1 MLKTK
6 IVSMLPGYTTLQGFK
21 KPETTI
27 VFLENDMDVVVEAA
41 SQQAVL
47 NYAEKVLKS
56 GKDLIVLSVGALAD
70 EEFYNKIKSLA
81 AKLGRKIFI
90 PSGALAGIDAIRAVA
105 NYVEKVI
112 LITRKNP
119 SSFGM
124 CKKGVIF
131 EGNAKEAA
139 KLYPRNLNIA
149 ATLGIAVGFD
159 KVEVVA
165 IAEDI
170 NENIHEVIA
179 RGKFGEIRV
188 IVKNRKMENNPK
200 TSYLAALSVIKTL
213 ENIKSNIVV
222 G

>member
-1 MLKTK
+1 
-6 IVSMLPGYTTLQGFK
+6 
-21 KPETTI
+21 
-27 VFLENDMDVVVEAA
+27 
-41 SQQAVL
+41 
-47 NYAEKVLKS
+47 
-56 GKDLIVLSVGALAD
+56 
-70 EEFYNKIKSLA
+70 
-81 AKLGRKIFI
+81 
-90 PSGALAGIDAIRAVA
+90 
-105 NYVEKVI
+105 
-112 LITRKNP
+112 
-119 SSFGM
+119 M

-188 IVKNRKMENNPK
+188 IVKNRNIEKNPK
-200 TSYLAALSVIKTL
+200 
-213 ENIKSNIVV
+213 
-222 G
+222 